1 MQKII
6 LILVVALLV
15 FACGSKKQEPAE
27 LELVKKYIQAL
38 NQSDYPT
45 VISLFKDSVRMNEL
59 VYKSTFSKQQ
69 YYSLFQ
75 WDSVFKPTY
84 TIEEIQLMDRYVEMK
99 VAKKCERILFLN
111 EEPIVTKEQ
120 VYFDENGIKSV
131 DIIEY
136 IIFNDELWN
145 TNREKL
151 VTWTANNHPDIDGF
165 LYDQSLEGG
174 LKFKEAI
181 HRFQKIDTVQN

>member
-6 LILVVALLV
+6 LILVVVLLA
-15 FACGSKKQEPAE
+15 FSCGSKKQEPAE
-27 LELVKKYIQAL
+27 LKLVKKYIQAL
-38 NQSDYPT
+38 NQSDYST

-84 TIEEIQLMDRYVEMK
+84 TIEEIQWMDGYVEMK

-120 VYFDENGIKSV
+120 VYFDEKGIKSV

-181 HRFQKIDTVQN
+181 YRFQKIDTVQN